1 MDAKPDSYFLPYQE
15 EWINDET
22 PLKIAEKSR
31 RVGFTYASS
40 YRMFQKC
47 LRRGRG
53 FTQWVSSRDQMTAQ
67 ELIRDYVR
75 MWCQLGNVVA
85 RGLDGSDVQVV
96 DQEKGITAFVC
107 TFKNGARIVSLS
119 STPEA
124 FAGKG
129 GDVFLDEAD
138 LHRDSGSLIDMAYP
152 CIMWGGQLEIVSAYR
167 VDGSKDT
174 PFAKMVAAAKKD
186 NPQNASLHRVTIH
199 DAIAQGLVEKINAKT
214 GRRQT
219 REEFLKQTRAGART
233 RQAWESQF
241 ECKVQDAGG
250 KLLAAD
256 KYAACELPEDKI
268 AAIEAANPNAPRY
281 AGYDVAR
288 HRHAS
293 AWHEYIRLGVTLYLV
308 HRETFHD
315 MPFDA
320 QEKFLRAKMSRSDRR
335 IVRLAMDS
343 TGLGMQMAEN
353 MAKAFPGRV
362 DQVNLES
369 HRRHELCM
377 LLKDKVDNARAF
389 FPADDGL
396 REDMT
401 APTVVAATNGNIRV
415 NVPEF
420 VNAEGETSHA
430 DEFMASVLGVSAA
443 ETVGEY
449 VEPFVPVHNIKQ
461 DSRKL

>member
-85 RGLDGSDVQVV
+85 KGLDGSDVQVV

-152 CIMWGGQLEIVSAYR
+152 CI
-167 VDGSKDT
+167 
-174 PFAKMVAAAKKD
+174 
-186 NPQNASLHRVTIH
+186 
-199 DAIAQGLVEKINAKT
+199 
-214 GRRQT
+214 
-219 REEFLKQTRAGART
+219 
-233 RQAWESQF
+233 
-241 ECKVQDAGG
+241 
-250 KLLAAD
+250 
-256 KYAACELPEDKI
+256 
-268 AAIEAANPNAPRY
+268 
-281 AGYDVAR
+281 
-288 HRHAS
+288 
-293 AWHEYIRLGVTLYLV
+293 
-308 HRETFHD
+308 
-315 MPFDA
+315 
-320 QEKFLRAKMSRSDRR
+320 SRS
-335 IVRLAMDS
+335 
-343 TGLGMQMAEN
+343 
-353 MAKAFPGRV
+353 
-362 DQVNLES
+362 
-369 HRRHELCM
+369 
-377 LLKDKVDNARAF
+377 
-389 FPADDGL
+389 
-396 REDMT
+396 
-401 APTVVAATNGNIRV
+401 
-415 NVPEF
+415 
-420 VNAEGETSHA
+420 
-430 DEFMASVLGVSAA
+430 
-443 ETVGEY
+443 
-449 VEPFVPVHNIKQ
+449 
-461 DSRKL
+461 

>member
-268 AAIEAANPNAPRY
+268 VAIEAANPNAPRY

-369 HRRHELCM
+369 HHRHELCM